1 MLKRMPLFLFCIAL
15 ITCKQ
20 SDNLSGGDITPLIS
34 LKDSFISANPF
45 QYKFMVDAGS
55 ALTNLT
61 YHWDFGDGNQKDGQ
75 AMEQHVFAENKIFQV
90 KVIVTNGN
98 ASPATAAVE
107 INTTITLVRADT
119 SVKFQTMEG
128 FGGFGGQQEWW
139 SDGPFTSPS
148 FINNIVNDLG
158 LTIIRDEIPTNFE
171 IVNDNDDPYNTD
183 LAKYNINTPVAG
195 SHQTLSAHIQF
206 MKDAKAA
213 GVKTFIAAVWSPPAW
228 MKTNNNTNG
237 RAAGAPV
244 YSDAPDTSNNQLKK
258 EDYEEFAEM
267 CVAYVK
273 IIKQQTGIDIY
284 AINVQNEPRFSE
296 PYESCV
302 YNGAAFRD
310 LVKVVG
316 DRFKYEGLTTGIF
329 APEDIGYLDGVH
341 GMVQPLLDD
350 PVSRNYANII
360 AVHGYALDGLTANSP
375 DAQTWQ
381 TMYSWGAQYGKPL
394 WMTETSG
401 YSNDWKGAM
410 DLSKA
415 IYTAI
420 KQGNISAWLYWTIS
434 TQTLDSYS
442 LMNAAGA
449 KSKRYY
455 TSKNFYRW
463 IRPGSVR
470 FSLETMPTDVS
481 NIYPLAFYNSALN
494 STSILLINDDTFDRA
509 VRLSGSG
516 LPTSFEIYVT
526 SSDPNNNCLD
536 KGVFNIIDNIVIPAG
551 SVVTLVSK

>member
-1 MLKRMPLFLFCIAL
+1 M
-15 ITCKQ
+15 T
-20 SDNLSGGDITPLIS
+20 GGDIIPLIS
-34 LKDSFISANPF
+34 LKDSIISANPF
-45 QYKFMVDAGS
+45 QYKFTVNAGS
-55 ALTNLT
+55 LTKLS
-61 YHWDFGDGNQKDGQ
+61 YHWDFGDGTQTDGQ
-75 AMEQHVFAENKIFQV
+75 STEQHVFADNKIFQV

-98 ASPATAAVE
+98 ASPASGTVE
-107 INTTITLVRADT
+107 INTSITIVQGDT

-139 SDGPFTSPS
+139 TDGPFTSPS
-148 FINNIVNDLG
+148 YINDIVNDLG
-158 LTIIRDEIPTNFE
+158 VTIIRDEIPTNFE
-171 IVNDNDDPYNTD
+171 MVNDNDDPYNTD
-183 LAKYNINTPVAG
+183 LTKFNINTPVAG

-213 GVKTFIAAVWSPPAW
+213 GVKTFVVAVWSPPAW

-237 RAAGAPV
+237 KAASTPV
-244 YSDAPDTSNNQLKK
+244 YSDSPDSGNNQLKK
-258 EDYEEFAEM
+258 SDYEEFAEM

-284 AINVQNEPRFSE
+284 ALNVQNEPRFSE

-310 LVKVVG
+310 LVKTVG
-316 DRFKYEGLTTGIF
+316 DRFKYEGLTTKIF
-329 APEDIGYLDGVH
+329 APEDIGYLEGVSS
-341 GMVQPLLDD
+341 MVQPLLDD
-350 PVSRNYANII
+350 PISRNYTDII
-360 AVHGYALDGLTANSP
+360 AVHGYALDGVTANSP
-375 DAQTWQ
+375 DAQTWKS
-381 TMYSWGAQYGKPL
+381 MFGWGAQYGKPL

-420 KQGNISAWLYWTIS
+420 KQGNVSAWLYWTIS

-463 IRPGSVR
+463 IRPGAVR
-470 FSLETMPTDVS
+470 FSFETVPADAS
-481 NIYPLAFYNSALN
+481 NIYPLAFYNSALQ
-494 STSILLINDDTFDRA
+494 STSIVIINDNTDSRA
-509 VRLSGSG
+509 VKLSGNG
-516 LPTSFEIYVT
+516 LPASYEFYVT
-526 SSDPNNNCLD
+526 SSDVNYNCAD
-536 KGVFNIIDNIVIPAG
+536 KGVVNAIDNLVIPAK
-551 SVVTLVSK
+551 SIVTLVSK